1 MAAEADPLQAL
12 IAHAVAAHQAGRLA
26 EAEAGYRAALARH
39 PASVD
44 LHYNLGLVLQATQR
58 LHEAEA
64 CYRQTLKLQPAHAS
78 AWNNLGN
85 LLRDTR
91 RFDEAVAAFEHAL
104 ALQPAHRHARFN
116 LSLAL
121 LAQGRHAEAW
131 PLYES
136 RLTAFDAM
144 LPPLA
149 CPRWQGEP
157 LAGRRLLV
165 VCEQGIGDAVM
176 FIRFVPRLRA
186 LGVARVTVLC
196 RPELSALLA
205 TCEGVDETAPR
216 DDGTHDLHVPLMSL
230 ALHLQAGPRDGAA
243 IPYLRALPDRLAMW
257 RPVLTPGLRH
267 VGVAWRGSAGHSNDA
282 QRSTSLA
289 ALRPLWQLPG
299 VQFVSLQKG
308 TGEDEARQP
317 PAGQPLLHVGS
328 ALRDVADL
336 AAVIALMD
344 AVVTVDT
351 AVAHVAGA
359 LGQPCWVMPA
369 AVACDWRWLDG
380 GMPGESAWY
389 PGTTRVV
396 LRPVGADWD
405 VAVRQVVQASAAG

>member
-1 MAAEADPLQAL
+1 MAGSADRGQAG
-12 IAHAVAAHQAGRLA
+12 IANAVAAHQAGRLA
-26 EAEAGYRAALARH
+26 EAEGGYRAALAQA
-39 PASVD
+39 PGSID
-44 LHYNLGLVLQATQR
+44 LLYNLGLVLQAMQR
-58 LHEAEA
+58 LEEAESFY
-64 CYRQTLKLQPAHAS
+64 CQTLALQPTHAS

-91 RFDEAVAAFEHAL
+91 RFDEAIAAFQRTL
-104 ALQPAHRHARFN
+104 ALQPAHRHVRFN

-186 LGVARVTVLC
+186 MGAARVTVLC
-196 RPELSALLA
+196 RPELAALLA
-205 TCEGVDETAPR
+205 TCEGVDDVVPS
-216 DDGTHDLHVPLMSL
+216 DDGTHDAHVPLLSL
-230 ALHLQAGPRDGAA
+230 PLHLQAGPRDGAPV
-243 IPYLRALPDRLAMW
+243 PYLRALPDRLATW

-267 VGVAWRGSAGHSNDA
+267 VGLAWRGSPGHANDA
-282 QRSTSLA
+282 QRSTTLA
-289 ALRPLWQLPG
+289 RLQPLWQVPG

-308 TGEDEARQP
+308 AGEDEARQP
-317 PAGQPLLHVGS
+317 PPGQPLLHVGS

-351 AVAHVAGA
+351 AAAHVAGA
-359 LGQPCWVMPA
+359 LGKPCWVMPA
-369 AVACDWRWLDG
+369 AVGCDWRWLDG
-380 GMPGESAWY
+380 GGASAWY

-396 LRPVGADWD
+396 LREVGAGWGDAVAR
-405 VAVRQVVQASAAG
+405 VAVDLAGA